1 VISKLA
7 VTLIGATIDAAA
19 RRVLENRAMSDV
31 RGVLRTPPDDA
42 WSLHRF
48 DPGPRLAPYTVWH
61 WIVAWDLR
69 GREPHHQTTL
79 PHPSTHLVVEEGG
92 AWLYGP
98 LRERFERTLAGRGR
112 AVGLRFKPGGLRPLL
127 RAPVSSIRDRRLPAS
142 TLPGLDGDALTRAVE
157 AADELEQAV
166 AAMEAALEPLVPPE
180 PDPEIELAARAV
192 SLLEEDRELNR
203 VSDLAERLSLS
214 VRSVQ
219 RLFADHVGLGPS
231 WVIRRYR
238 LHEAAA
244 RATAGGDVDWARLAI
259 TLGYYDQAHL
269 VRDFT
274 ATVGTAPA
282 RYAAAQD
289 Q

>member
-1 VISKLA
+1 
-7 VTLIGATIDAAA
+7 
-19 RRVLENRAMSDV
+19 MSDV

-48 DPGPRLAPYTVWH
+48 EPGPRLAPYAVLH
-61 WIVAWDLR
+61 WIVTWDLR
-69 GREPHHQTTL
+69 GREPHHQATL
-79 PHPSTHLVVEEGG
+79 PHPSTHIVVEEGG
-92 AWLYGP
+92 AWLFGP
-98 LRERFERTLAGRGR
+98 LRERFERTLAGSGR
-112 AVGLRFKPGGLRPLL
+112 AVGLRFRPGGLRPLL
-127 RAPVSSIRDRRLPAS
+127 GAPVCSIRDRRLPAS
-142 TLPGLDGDALTRAVE
+142 TLPGLDAEALTRAVE
-157 AADELEQAV
+157 AAGELEQAV
-166 AAMEAALEPLVPPE
+166 AAMEAALEPLLPAE
-180 PDPEIELAARAV
+180 PGPEIELADRAV
-192 SLLEEDRELNR
+192 SLLEQDRSITR
-203 VSDLAERLSLS
+203 VSELAERLSLS

-244 RATAGGDVDWARLAI
+244 QATSGEHVDWARLAMQ
-259 TLGYYDQAHL
+259 LGYYDQAHL

-282 RYAAAQD
+282 RYAAARD

>member
-1 VISKLA
+1 M
-7 VTLIGATIDAAA
+7 LIGPTIGADG
-19 RRVLENRAMSDV
+19 RPVLENRAMSDDV

-61 WIVAWDLR
+61 WIVVWDLR

-142 TLPGLDGDALTRAVE
+142 TLPGLDGDALTRAIE

-166 AAMEAALEPLVPPE
+166 AEMEAALAPLLPDE
-180 PDPEIELAARAV
+180 PDPEIELADRAV
-192 SLLEEDRELNR
+192 RLLEEDRELNR
-203 VSDLAERLSLS
+203 VSELAERLSLS
-214 VRSVQ
+214 VRTVQ

-274 ATVGTAPA
+274 AAVGTAPA
-282 RYAAAQD
+282 RYARD

>member
-1 VISKLA
+1 
-7 VTLIGATIDAAA
+7 
-19 RRVLENRAMSDV
+19 MSEP

-48 DPGPRLAPYTVWH
+48 DPGPRLAPYALLH
-61 WIVAWDLR
+61 WIVVWDLR
-69 GREPHHQTTL
+69 DREPHRQTTL
-79 PHPSTHLVVEEGG
+79 PHPSAHLVVEEGG

-112 AVGLRFKPGGLRPLL
+112 AVGLRFRPGGLRPLL
-127 RAPVSSIRDRRLPAS
+127 QAPVSSIRDRRVPAA
-142 TLPGLDGDALTRAVE
+142 TLPGLDGEALTRAVE
-157 AADELEQAV
+157 AAPLEDAA
-166 AAMEAALEPLVPPE
+166 AAMEAALEPLLPTE
-180 PDPEIELAARAV
+180 PGPEIELADRAV
-192 SLLEEDRELNR
+192 ALLERHREITR
-203 VSDLAERLSLS
+203 VSELADRLALS
-214 VRSVQ
+214 PRTVQ
-219 RLFADHVGLGPS
+219 RLFADHVGVSPS

-244 RATAGGDVDWARLAI
+244 QAMEGGDVDWARLAI
-259 TLGYYDQAHL
+259 GLGYYDQAHL

>member
-1 VISKLA
+1 
-7 VTLIGATIDAAA
+7 
-19 RRVLENRAMSDV
+19 MSGV

-61 WIVAWDLR
+61 WIVVWDLR
-69 GREPHHQTTL
+69 GREPHHQATL
-79 PHPSTHLVVEEGG
+79 PHPSAHLVVEEGG

-112 AVGLRFKPGGLRPLL
+112 AVGLRFRPGGLRPLL
-127 RAPVSSIRDRRLPAS
+127 QAPVSSIRDRRLPAA

-157 AADELEQAV
+157 AAHDLEDAV
-166 AAMEAALEPLVPPE
+166 AAMEAALEPLLPAE
-180 PDPEIELAARAV
+180 PDPEIALADRAV
-192 SLLEEDRELNR
+192 SLLEQDRELTR
-203 VSDLAERLSLS
+203 VSELADRLGLS
-214 VRSVQ
+214 VRSLQ

-244 RATAGGDVDWARLAI
+244 QATAGGDVDWARLAI
-259 TLGYYDQAHL
+259 SLGYYDQAHL

-282 RYAAAQD
+282 RYAAARD